1 MARKK
6 SVINSTF
13 MSHGTLGSTD
23 LEATRKFY
31 EDFLG
36 LEIIRTSKVSMMV
49 RLGGEHV
56 YAVVQQRQLDKM
68 PRINHNG
75 IDVPS
80 DSDVDAAHAACLEQ
94 QEKWGLTGITKP
106 IQQHGTYSFHFS
118 DNDDN
123 AWEIL
128 SNPEGGYTWIFEQ
141 GEQEG
146 RGHWDKNFRKQLLET
161 EAGSA

>member
-6 SVINSTF
+6 SVVNSTF

-31 EDFLG
+31 EAFLG

-128 SNPEGGYTWIFEQ
+128 SNPQGGYTWIFEQ
-141 GEQEG
+141 GDQEG
-146 RGHWDKNFRKQLLET
+146 RGHWDKNFRQKLVEI
-161 EAGSA
+161 EAGHS

>member
-1 MARKK
+1 
-6 SVINSTF
+6 V
-13 MSHGTLGSTD
+13 G
-23 LEATRKFY
+23 
-31 EDFLG
+31 
-36 LEIIRTSKVSMMV
+36 
-49 RLGGEHV
+49 
-56 YAVVQQRQLDKM
+56 AVVQQRQPDKM

-128 SNPEGGYTWIFEQ
+128 SNPQGGYTWIFEQ
-141 GEQEG
+141 GDQEG
-146 RGHWDKNFRKQLLET
+146 RGHWDKNFRQKLVEI
-161 EAGSA
+161 EAGHS